1 MERSRALRYDEYV
14 EVTAMR
20 LRWSVLLLALL
31 AGCSH
36 TTLPYK
42 PDPQPHGGRVS
53 AASQVVA
60 DRLRIEIDT
69 GGKPL
74 EQAWIITPDG
84 RSVAATAVE
93 NPPVV
98 TGPPPSIS
106 VGVGGASYGRGVGV
120 GTGVGVGV
128 PIGTGPSR
136 LAGNTIVW
144 FPLAAA
150 GAAPWQLYVKLAG
163 IEPTQF
169 SVGGP
174 LPQ

>member
-1 MERSRALRYDEYV
+1 
-14 EVTAMR
+14 MR

-53 AASQVVA
+53 AASQVVG

-74 EQAWIITPDG
+74 EQAWILKPGGT
-84 RSVAATAVE
+84 SVAPDNVE
-93 NPPVV
+93 SPPVV

-120 GTGVGVGV
+120 GSGVGVGV

-136 LAGNTIVW
+136 TQGNTIVW
-144 FPLAAA
+144 FPLASA

-163 IEPTQF
+163 AEPTQF
-169 SVGGP
+169 AVGGA
-174 LPQ
+174 LPPQ

>member
-1 MERSRALRYDEYV
+1 MLV
-14 EVTAMR
+14 R
-20 LRWSVLLLALL
+20 LSVVLLALL

-36 TTLPYK
+36 ATLPYK
-42 PDPQPHGGRVS
+42 PDPQPRGARVS
-53 AASQVVA
+53 AAYQVVG
-60 DRLRIEIDT
+60 DRLRVELDT
-69 GGKPL
+69 DGQRL
-74 EQAWIITPDG
+74 EQAWILKPGGVSVAPDG
-84 RSVAATAVE
+84 VD

-106 VGVGGASYGRGVGV
+106 VGVGGASYGRGVSV
-120 GTGVGVGV
+120 GSGVGVGV

-150 GAAPWQLYVKLAG
+150 GPAPWQLYVKLAG

-169 SVGGP
+169 PVGGP

>member
-1 MERSRALRYDEYV
+1 
-14 EVTAMR
+14 MR
-20 LRWSVLLLALL
+20 LRWSVLVLALL

-36 TTLPYK
+36 ATLPYK
-42 PDPQPHGGRVS
+42 PDPQPRGGRVS
-53 AASQVVA
+53 AAYQVVG
-60 DRLRIEIDT
+60 DRLRIELDT
-69 GGKPL
+69 NGKML
-74 EQAWIITPDG
+74 EQAWILKPG
-84 RSVAATAVE
+84 GASVAAENVE

-98 TGPPPSIS
+98 SGPPPSIS
-106 VGVGGASYGRGVGV
+106 VGVGGASYGRGVGI

-136 LAGNTIVW
+136 VQGNTIVW
-144 FPLAAA
+144 FALTAA

-163 IEPTQF
+163 VEPTQF

>member
-1 MERSRALRYDEYV
+1 MLV
-14 EVTAMR
+14 R
-20 LRWSVLLLALL
+20 LSVVLLALL

-36 TTLPYK
+36 ATLPYK
-42 PDPQPHGGRVS
+42 PDPQPRGARVS
-53 AASQVVA
+53 AAYQVVG
-60 DRLRIEIDT
+60 DRLRVELDT
-69 GGKPL
+69 DGQRL
-74 EQAWIITPDG
+74 EQAWIMKPGGVSVAPDG
-84 RSVAATAVE
+84 VD

-120 GTGVGVGV
+120 GSGVGVGV

-150 GAAPWQLYVKLAG
+150 GPAPWQLYVKLAG

-169 SVGGP
+169 PVGGP